1 MNSAMDN
8 IMDSAMNDTN
18 DLENIIDNLEN
29 IRISEKNE
37 LLTYINTLPIEYN
50 IKKYLYDLI
59 ENDNHTDYLTI
70 YNICMEND
78 IELPPF

>member
-1 MNSAMDN
+1 MD
-8 IMDSAMNDTN
+8 D
-18 DLENIIDNLEN
+18 IIDSFEY
-29 IRISEKNE
+29 ISISENNE
-37 LLTYINTLPIEYN
+37 LLTYINTLNIDYN
-50 IKKYLYDLI
+50 LKKYLYDLI

>member
-1 MNSAMDN
+1 MDD
-8 IMDSAMNDTN
+8 II
-18 DLENIIDNLEN
+18 ENLGYIS
-29 IRISEKNE
+29 ISENNE
-37 LLTYINTLPIEYN
+37 LLTYIRTLDIDYN
-50 IKKYLYDLI
+50 LKKYLYDLI

>member
-1 MNSAMDN
+1 MD
-8 IMDSAMNDTN
+8 D
-18 DLENIIDNLEN
+18 IIDNLGY
-29 IRISEKNE
+29 ISISENNE
-37 LLTYINTLPIEYN
+37 LLTYIHTLDIDYN
-50 IKKYLYDLI
+50 LKRYLYDLI

>member
-1 MNSAMDN
+1 MD
-8 IMDSAMNDTN
+8 D
-18 DLENIIDNLEN
+18 IIDNFGY
-29 IRISEKNE
+29 ISISENNE
-37 LLTYINTLPIEYN
+37 LLTYISTLDIDYN
-50 IKKYLYDLI
+50 LKKYLYDLI

>member
-1 MNSAMDN
+1 MDRV
-8 IMDSAMNDTN
+8 MNDTN

-50 IKKYLYDLI
+50 IKKYLYELI
-59 ENDNHTDYLTI
+59 ENDNYTDYLTI

>member
-1 MNSAMDN
+1 MD
-8 IMDSAMNDTN
+8 D
-18 DLENIIDNLEN
+18 IIDNFGY
-29 IRISEKNE
+29 ISISENNE
-37 LLTYINTLPIEYN
+37 LLTYIRTLDIDYN
-50 IKKYLYDLI
+50 LKKYLYDLI

>member
-1 MNSAMDN
+1 MD
-8 IMDSAMNDTN
+8 D
-18 DLENIIDNLEN
+18 IIDNFGY
-29 IRISEKNE
+29 ISISENNE
-37 LLTYINTLPIEYN
+37 LLTYINTLDIDYN
-50 IKKYLYDLI
+50 LIKYLYDLI

>member
-1 MNSAMDN
+1 MD
-8 IMDSAMNDTN
+8 D
-18 DLENIIDNLEN
+18 IIDNFGY
-29 IRISEKNE
+29 ISISENNE
-37 LLTYINTLPIEYN
+37 LLTYIHTLDIDYN
-50 IKKYLYDLI
+50 LKRYLYDLI

>member
-1 MNSAMDN
+1 MDNIMNSAMN
-8 IMDSAMNDTN
+8 DSN
-18 DLENIIDNLEN
+18 DLENIIGNLEN

-59 ENDNHTDYLTI
+59 ETDNHTDYII
-70 YNICMEND
+70 YVWKMILNYLLSNSITS
-78 IELPPF
+78 

>member
-1 MNSAMDN
+1 MDNIMNSAMN
-8 IMDSAMNDTN
+8 DSN
-18 DLENIIDNLEN
+18 DLENIIGNLEN

>member
-1 MNSAMDN
+1 MDNIMNSAMDN

-59 ENDNHTDYLTI
+59 E
-70 YNICMEND
+70 